1 MPTSASGFLPA
12 LLAVAFPVMLTGC
25 GSDGVGPSYR
35 VETVADQLAVAGN
48 DKSVRLYA
56 ASLLSDATLTL
67 DRARASN
74 DPDLRRHLA
83 YMAQRKVDIA
93 RSTSGLMVAR
103 ESMARLP
110 ERPAQNAS
118 PSHTAREIKTQA
130 SARHAHA
137 SAGSSVAALD
147 PAYGARAAHEH
158 RPNDEDAHR
167 PVTVI
172 EFSEFAADAA
182 EWEKSLAIESKLQ
195 PILRY
200 LRENPHARILI
211 EGFVQAF
218 GSKDYALTRSLALAE
233 SIKQYMM
240 RNGISD
246 ERVLTL
252 GNTATPDKF
261 DRVAGAG
268 QAAVDRNR
276 VEISLFA
283 R

>member
-25 GSDGVGPSYR
+25 GGDGVGPSYR
-35 VETVADQLAVAGN
+35 VETVADQLAEAGN

-118 PSHTAREIKTQA
+118 PSPTAREIKAQ
-130 SARHAHA
+130 A

-218 GSKDYALTRSLALAE
+218 GRKDYALTRSLALAE

-268 QAAVDRNR
+268 QAAVGRNR